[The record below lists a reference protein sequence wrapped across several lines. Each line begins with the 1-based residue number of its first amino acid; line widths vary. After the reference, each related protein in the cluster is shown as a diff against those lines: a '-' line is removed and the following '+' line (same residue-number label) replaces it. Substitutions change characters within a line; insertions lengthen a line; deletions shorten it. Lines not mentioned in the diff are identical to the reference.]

1 VGGTYYVDGGVADL
15 LPVDVAIKLGCT
27 DIVVIMTQQI
37 KNYRFDTRH
46 TRLVR
51 HLIQRYAK
59 NQTEAVRKKLP
70 TDERVLLMNLR
81 SLRRPYKK
89 IRIYT
94 LEPSDEEILIS
105 KATIDKPKVE
115 TLVRLGIADMDTFLN
130 REIIER

>member
-1 VGGTYYVDGGVADL
+1 
-15 LPVDVAIKLGCT
+15 
-27 DIVVIMTQQI
+27 MTQQI